1 MDRRLG
7 RPLPSQL
14 ANPTRVH
21 LIPPEFF
28 TPYHAVLCAYAVLA
42 AISNCYPP
50 VWGRLPTRYS
60 PVRHSVTKGFIR
72 RICLKCFVRLACV
85 KHAASVHPEPGS
97 NSLNKCLLQVKINS
111 WLIYPFYCFLRIFRS
126 FVFMILKR
134 TFEECVSLF
143 SYQRSFFAL
152 PFVPNSF
159 AIISCCFLPVK
170 NFFQLFSKLFLF
182 LSCSNFDIL
191 SHLIGCCQELFSFLL
206 SSPVTSVRS
215 LRRNS
220 DRIPPLPGF
229 VNKFLIFFLQFIY
242 SC

>member
-7 RPLPSQL
+7 RPLPCQL

-28 TPYHAVLCAYAVLA
+28 TLYHAVPCAYAVLA

-60 PVRHSVTKGFIR
+60 PVRHSVTKNFIR
-72 RICLKCFVRLACV
+72 RICPKCFVRLACV

-143 SYQRSFFAL
+143 SYQRSFCIAVCLKQLYYYIMLFPA
-152 PFVPNSF
+152 
-159 AIISCCFLPVK
+159 C
-170 NFFQLFSKLFLF
+170 QELFSTFLKLFLF

-191 SHLIGCCQELFSFLL
+191 SHPTGCCQELFFISFWQLCDL
-206 SSPVTSVRS
+206 CEISQTQ
-215 LRRNS
+215 LW
-220 DRIPPLPGF
+220 
-229 VNKFLIFFLQFIY
+229 
-242 SC
+242 